1 MRALRGL
8 VDSSDPNSYG
18 NRRREQRFVLFRTL
32 LEQLEPPV
40 RILDVGGTPTFWE
53 LRGRDLPNDPSVV
66 VLNLVPLKSSHPRI
80 TTRVGN
86 ALDMSDLAD
95 DSFDIV
101 FSNAVIEHVAT
112 LENQRRMAAEIQRVG
127 RRYFVQTPNK
137 YFPLEPHFLTPGFQF
152 LPIRARVALLQHF
165 SLGWYAR
172 TPDAGEAERK
182 VRVIRLMTEREVRS
196 MFPGARIYRERMFGL
211 TKSVV
216 ALGGW

>member
-1 MRALRGL
+1 M
-8 VDSSDPNSYG
+8 
-18 NRRREQRFVLFRTL
+18 LFRTL

-40 RILDVGGTPTFWE
+40 QILDVGGTPTFWE

-66 VLNLVPLKSSHPRI
+66 VLNLVPLESSNPRI